1 MNKLEMTE
9 TGYRVSLEL
18 RDGDLEGLACAA
30 INETMARLREQ
41 IAVLKR
47 NRKRKP
53 YQQEDL
59 DNDIAMLAHC
69 AAVYDYYGGNLNG
82 HQLWR

>member
-18 RDGDLEGLACAA
+18 RDEDLEGLVCAA

-41 IAVLKR
+41 ITALKR

-53 YQQEDL
+53 HEQEDL
-59 DNDIAMLAHC
+59 DNDTAMLAHC
-69 AAVYDYYGGNLNG
+69 AAVYDYYGGNLKG
-82 HQLWR
+82 RQRD